1 VHQPPAGLNP
11 WSVQLKSSDP
21 PAQRQIRA
29 GQERSVSGKKVCLVD
44 SDGVTHCLISDIRL
58 VGSNAVTLKVIQP
71 ADPNVPRQVRLY
83 LQGDLRSS
91 TGSDAIRL
99 CAAAVAADAPAP
111 ACPGAE
117 AQLTILFTPRGT
129 STTDALLRVQMP
141 GYSPDHCVQLIRPLG
156 VLRTGRVVA
165 GVCNW
170 SQPV

>member
-1 VHQPPAGLNP
+1 MLVAVAVIGILSSIVLRTGLEELN
-11 WSVQLKSSDP
+11 D
-21 PAQRQIRA
+21 
-29 GQERSVSGKKVCLVD
+29 ERSRTGVRSMAAWLEEVRQRAISESVSCQIQVLPAEG
-44 SDGVTHCLISDIRL
+44 RL
-58 VGSNAVTLKVIQP
+58 EPAASNRCGSFP
-71 ADPNVPRQVRLY
+71 AY
-83 LQGDLRSS
+83 DLRSS

-111 ACPGAE
+111 ACPGAA
-117 AQLTILFTPRGT
+117 AQLTLLFTPRGT

>member
-1 VHQPPAGLNP
+1 LLVVLTVVGILSAIVLRTGLDELN
-11 WSVQLKSSDP
+11 D
-21 PAQRQIRA
+21 
-29 GQERSVSGKKVCLVD
+29 ERSRSGVRSMAAWLEEVRQRAMSESVSCQVEVRPAEGL
-44 SDGVTHCLISDIRL
+44 L
-58 VGSNAVTLKVIQP
+58 QP
-71 ADPNVPRQVRLY
+71 AATNGCGSFPAY
-83 LQGDLRSS
+83 DLRSS

-117 AQLTILFTPRGT
+117 APLTILFTPRGT